1 MFGLSLTFT
10 EGERDF
16 ELSELGVLVV
26 FVVVGVFDSLE
37 LVLALLFV
45 LVLTLLLFTFVL
57 MLALLLVVLVLVVEL
72 ATTEPLT
79 ITNFD
84 SDVWELLLTLI
95 VEVELKEK
103 LVLIKFELPAAD
115 LFVVIGV
122 MGAMGVI
129 GMIGVIGLTYSTF
142 IFTTVGSYFLVTI
155 GSYFLVAVVVA
166 YSLDFVSFDRL
177 LMIEGKFEKRDYN

>member
-57 MLALLLVVLVLVVEL
+57 MLVVEL

-122 MGAMGVI
+122 MGAMGAIGVI

-142 IFTTVGSYFLVTI
+142 IFPIIGSYFLVTI